1 MSDPATVS
9 MSTSSMSDLS
19 QRPAIIMPMP
29 VPGMPDAPKFE
40 GRDAKEF
47 LEQIE
52 AHGQRAGITDQDRL
66 VDYIV
71 RYSSRAIRSDIRF
84 MPEFDAEVENKT
96 WSAAKRMLLQM
107 FSAHEEPP
115 DVSIRDLEDCCII
128 WSKEEPLAKKSNLD
142 RYQRRYFSIV
152 APLLKQNALTNE
164 LKGYY
169 FLQGL
174 PKKDQK
180 FVEKKLPAETKK
192 KSNPPT
198 VEEVIKI
205 IHQKIENK
213 DFILHHHWDS
223 EDEDVD
229 DIRQRIK
236 SKLSSREDD
245 SDEEGEIKVRR
256 RSSSKSDKNSSD
268 KGRKK
273 KVRIV
278 EEEEEPEWK
287 GKQAME
293 EITKC
298 MEELSLSMA
307 RMASSRAGASSRTD
321 GVRFCFICGVPHAEG
336 SVPAKCPEMQNL
348 VRENLIN
355 YDYIS
360 RKYTL
365 PNGQDLPRVPYGTM
379 GGMAGMLR
387 AQNGSR
393 SNPGSTDASNPVL
406 SASPATLSY
415 GNATIFGQN
424 VFGVSS
430 LDQGGIEEEME
441 RQVYPSLR
449 SGRDT
454 SARFNPSNQQGR
466 ENRRRAEHDPNGY
479 DKPGFRPPEVRGKV
493 PSPTIRTEEIRK
505 DTEPKGPKVNID
517 IPPPTNPVNRQ
528 EGWRE
533 SQPSSSKGKGKERED
548 VEMTDS
554 KDRKSGHS
562 QGQGFHYTSDL
573 QKRAD
578 PKRVLDKV
586 LGTDI
591 TVSLAELVG
600 CSPALQKMISEVA
613 RTRREYGKEVVS
625 AIVSEY
631 VDESEEAFV
640 DEGDVLEEGQV
651 SAGLHVA
658 EEDRPRL
665 QKFLRTYA
673 SAVTQSTTKYYAMVT
688 GIFTV
693 FIRGRAFR
701 AMIDTGSELN
711 VGDEDIPSKT
721 GLPMDL
727 EGMKWGLKGIHG
739 QPEQLRGVIV
749 DLPMKIGKY
758 EFPHHLFISKNKLN
772 PNWDIILG
780 QPFLQWYACRIDYWR
795 AGHMQLLLWN
805 DGDKERVPHITL
817 ALTDPE
823 DKRNQNSINRYSG
836 ENRPR
841 AIGATSIDDEEF
853 FGEDF

>member
-1 MSDPATVS
+1 M
-9 MSTSSMSDLS
+9 
-19 QRPAIIMPMP
+19 
-29 VPGMPDAPKFE
+29 
-40 GRDAKEF
+40 
-47 LEQIE
+47 
-52 AHGQRAGITDQDRL
+52 
-66 VDYIV
+66 
-71 RYSSRAIRSDIRF
+71 IRF

-96 WSAAKRMLLQM
+96 WSAARRMLLQM

-115 DVSIRDLEDCCII
+115 DVSIRDLEDCCIL
-128 WSKEEPLAKKSNLD
+128 WSNEEPLAKKADLD

-180 FVEKKLPAETKK
+180 YVEKKLPAENKK

-205 IHQKIENK
+205 
-213 DFILHHHWDS
+213 
-223 EDEDVD
+223 
-229 DIRQRIK
+229 
-236 SKLSSREDD
+236 LSNRAEEE
-245 SDEEGEIKVRR
+245 SDEETEVKVRR
-256 RSSSKSDKNSSD
+256 KNSNKSDKG
-268 KGRKK
+268 KKK

-278 EEEEEPEWK
+278 EDEEEEPEWK

-293 EITKC
+293 EITRR
-298 MEELSLSMA
+298 MDELSLNMA
-307 RMASSRAGASSRTD
+307 KMASGRSGVSPRPD
-321 GVRFCFICGVPHAEG
+321 GVRFCFICGVPHVEG
-336 SVPAKCPEMQNL
+336 SVPSKCPEMQNL
-348 VRENLIN
+348 VRENLIV
-355 YDYIS
+355 YGYMT

-365 PNGQDLPRVPYGTM
+365 PNGRELPRVPYGTA

-387 AQNGSR
+387 SQSGSR
-393 SNPGSTDASNPVL
+393 TNPGSTDNTPNVL

-424 VFGVSS
+424 VFGISS
-430 LDQGGIEEEME
+430 LDQSGVEEAMDM
-441 RQVYPSLR
+441 QVYPSLR

-454 SARFNPSNQQGR
+454 GARFNPAGQQGR
-466 ENRRRAEHDPNGY
+466 ENRRRAEQDPNNF
-479 DKPGFRPPEVRGKV
+479 DKPGFRPPEARGKA
-493 PSPTIRTEEIRK
+493 PSPTIRTEQVRK
-505 DTEPKGPKVNID
+505 EPEPTKPEARID
-517 IPPPTNPVNRQ
+517 IPPPTNPVNRP
-528 EGWRE
+528 EGWKK
-533 SQPSSSKGKGKERED
+533 SQPSTTKFKGKEKEED
-548 VEMTDS
+548 IEMTDN
-554 KDRKSGHS
+554 KAGKAGPS
-562 QGQGFHYTSDL
+562 QGHFHYTSDL

-578 PKRVLDKV
+578 PKSVLDKV
-586 LGTDI
+586 LETDI

-600 CSPALQKMISEVA
+600 CSPTLQKMISEVA

-631 VDESEEAFV
+631 VDEADEAFV
-640 DEGDVLEEGQV
+640 DEGDALEEGQV
-651 SAGLHVA
+651 STGLCIA

-665 QKFLRTYA
+665 QKFLRTY
-673 SAVTQSTTKYYAMVT
+673 SNAVTQSTTKYYAMVT
-688 GIFTV
+688 GVFTV
-693 FIRGRAFR
+693 IIRGKMFR

-739 QPEQLRGVIV
+739 QPEQLKGVIV

-758 EFPHHLFISKNKLN
+758 EFPHHLFISRNKLN

-805 DGDKERVPHITL
+805 DGDKDRVPHITL

-823 DKRNQNSINRYSG
+823 DKRNQNSINKYSG
-836 ENRPR
+836 ESRPR

>member
-1 MSDPATVS
+1 
-9 MSTSSMSDLS
+9 
-19 QRPAIIMPMP
+19 MP

-52 AHGQRAGITDQDRL
+52 AHGHRAGITDQDRL

-71 RYSSRAIRSDIRF
+71 RYSSRSIRSDIRF

-115 DVSIRDLEDCCII
+115 DVSIRDLEDCCIL
-128 WSKEEPLAKKSNLD
+128 WSNEEPLSKKADLD

-164 LKGYY
+164 MKGYY

-180 FVEKKLPAETKK
+180 YVEKKLPAENKK
-192 KSNPPT
+192 KSNPPS
-198 VEEVIKI
+198 VEEVIRI
-205 IHQKIENK
+205 VHQKIENK

-223 EDEDVD
+223 EEEDLE

-236 SKLSSREDD
+236 TKLSRREEESGSEGEAKVQEEDD
-245 SDEEGEIKVRR
+245 
-256 RSSSKSDKNSSD
+256 
-268 KGRKK
+268 
-273 KVRIV
+273 
-278 EEEEEPEWK
+278 PEWK
-287 GKQAME
+287 GKQAIE
-293 EITKC
+293 EITRR
-298 MEELSLSMA
+298 MDEMSLNMA
-307 RMASSRAGASSRTD
+307 KIATGRSGMPARPD
-321 GVRFCFICGVPHAEG
+321 GVRFCFICGIPHVEG

-348 VRENLIN
+348 VRENLIV
-355 YDYIS
+355 YDYMT

-365 PNGQDLPRVPYGTM
+365 PNGRDLPRVPYGTA

-387 AQNGSR
+387 TQSGGRPTAGPSDNANS
-393 SNPGSTDASNPVL
+393 VL

-430 LDQGGIEEEME
+430 LDQDGIEEAME
-441 RQVYPSLR
+441 KQAYPSLR

-454 SARFNPSNQQGR
+454 STRFNPSNQQGR
-466 ENRRRAEHDPNGY
+466 ENRRRTDQDPNTF
-479 DKPGFRPPEVRGKV
+479 DKPGFRPPRV
-493 PSPTIRTEEIRK
+493 PNPTIRTDETRK
-505 DTEPKGPKVNID
+505 ESEAKGPQAKID
-517 IPPPTNPVNRQ
+517 IPPPTHPVNRP
-528 EGWRE
+528 EGWKD
-533 SQPSSSKGKGKERED
+533 SLPSSSKGKGKEKD
-548 VEMTDS
+548 VEMSDEKGGKQGIT
-554 KDRKSGHS
+554 H
-562 QGQGFHYTSDL
+562 GQGFHYTSDL

-586 LGTDI
+586 LETDI

-600 CSPALQKMISEVA
+600 CSPTLQKMISEVA

-631 VDESEEAFV
+631 VEETEDAFV
-640 DEGDVLEEGQV
+640 DEGDAREEGQV
-651 SAGLHVA
+651 SSGLRVA

-665 QKFLRTYA
+665 QQFLRTYA
-673 SAVTQSTTKYYAMVT
+673 NAVTQSTTKYYAMVT
-688 GIFTV
+688 GVFTV
-693 FIRGRAFR
+693 MIRGKAFR

-711 VGDEDIPSKT
+711 VGDEDIPTKT

-739 QPEQLRGVIV
+739 QPEQLKGVIV

-823 DKRNQNSINRYSG
+823 DRRNQNSINRYSG
-836 ENRPR
+836 EGRPR
-841 AIGATSIDDEEF
+841 AIGATAIDDEEF

>member
-1 MSDPATVS
+1 MSDPTVVS
-9 MSTSSMSDLS
+9 ASESSMSDLS

-52 AHGQRAGITDQDRL
+52 AHGHRAGITDQDRL

-71 RYSSRAIRSDIRF
+71 RYSSRSIRSDIRF

-115 DVSIRDLEDCCII
+115 DVSIRDLEDCCIL
-128 WSKEEPLAKKSNLD
+128 WSNEEPLAKKADLD

-180 FVEKKLPAETKK
+180 YVEKKLPAENKK

-205 IHQKIENK
+205 VHQKIENK

-223 EDEDVD
+223 EDEDLD
-229 DIRQRIK
+229 EIRQRIK
-236 SKLSSREDD
+236 TKLSNRAEEE
-245 SDEEGEIKVRR
+245 SDEETEVKVRR
-256 RSSSKSDKNSSD
+256 KNSNKS
-268 KGRKK
+268 
-273 KVRIV
+273 
-278 EEEEEPEWK
+278 
-287 GKQAME
+287 
-293 EITKC
+293 
-298 MEELSLSMA
+298 
-307 RMASSRAGASSRTD
+307 
-321 GVRFCFICGVPHAEG
+321 
-336 SVPAKCPEMQNL
+336 
-348 VRENLIN
+348 
-355 YDYIS
+355 
-360 RKYTL
+360 
-365 PNGQDLPRVPYGTM
+365 RVPYGTA

-387 AQNGSR
+387 SQSGSR
-393 SNPGSTDASNPVL
+393 TNPGSTDNTPNVL

-424 VFGVSS
+424 VFGISS
-430 LDQGGIEEEME
+430 LDQSGVEEAMDM
-441 RQVYPSLR
+441 QVYPSLR

-454 SARFNPSNQQGR
+454 GARFNPAGQQGR
-466 ENRRRAEHDPNGY
+466 ENRRRAEQDPNNF
-479 DKPGFRPPEVRGKV
+479 DKPGFRPPEARGKA
-493 PSPTIRTEEIRK
+493 PSLTIRTEQVRQ
-505 DTEPKGPKVNID
+505 EPEPTKPEARID
-517 IPPPTNPVNRQ
+517 IPPPTNPVNRP
-528 EGWRE
+528 EGWKK
-533 SQPSSSKGKGKERED
+533 SQPSTTKFKGKEKEED
-548 VEMTDS
+548 IEMTDN
-554 KDRKSGHS
+554 KAGKAGPS
-562 QGQGFHYTSDL
+562 QEHFHYTSDL

-578 PKRVLDKV
+578 PKSVLDKV
-586 LGTDI
+586 LETDI

-600 CSPALQKMISEVA
+600 CSPTLQKMISEVA

-631 VDESEEAFV
+631 VDEADEAFV
-640 DEGDVLEEGQV
+640 DEGDALEEGQV
-651 SAGLHVA
+651 STGLCIA

-665 QKFLRTYA
+665 QKFLRTY
-673 SAVTQSTTKYYAMVT
+673 SNAVTQSTTKYYAMVT
-688 GIFTV
+688 GVFTV
-693 FIRGRAFR
+693 IIRGKMFR

-739 QPEQLRGVIV
+739 QPEQLKGVIV

-758 EFPHHLFISKNKLN
+758 EFPHHLFISRNKLN

-805 DGDKERVPHITL
+805 DGDKDRVPHITL

-823 DKRNQNSINRYSG
+823 DKRNQNSINKYSG
-836 ENRPR
+836 ESRPR